1 LTLEFEYLSQKIGY
15 TNHDDFDFATN
26 IDEKIMFLTQMCP
39 TFKKQVKKK
48 LLLLGLKG
56 IDGHA
61 VRFHVTFCLSSEWN
75 LDNGSRQSSTSSVR
89 AKLEVSVSVEY
100 AIMSLPSPSSPTGK
114 EFQSKAKRG
123 ISQYLL
129 DEFLIDTVR
138 AGDRTETKFLLKL
151 GAKISDKTLDIA
163 LLSKEYDPI
172 IHADHPLNKH
182 EICRFELEKNDRM
195 KIYKLLHS
203 ATIRERSTTDR
214 EHSAID
220 REHSATDREH

>member
-1 LTLEFEYLSQKIGY
+1 
-15 TNHDDFDFATN
+15 
-26 IDEKIMFLTQMCP
+26 M
-39 TFKKQVKKK
+39 
-48 LLLLGLKG
+48 GLKG

-75 LDNGSRQSSTSSVR
+75 LDNGSRHEFHEFRKSQVGS
-89 AKLEVSVSVEY
+89 LVSQIRDHEPP
-100 AIMSLPSPSSPTGK
+100 LTSSPTGK
-114 EFQSKAKRG
+114 ELQSKAKRG

-182 EICRFELEKNDRM
+182 EILQVRTGEKYRM
-195 KIYKLLHS
+195 KIYKFLHS
-203 ATIRERSTTDR
+203 ATIRERSTTEERFMTEGAFCDHPGAFHDR
-214 EHSAID
+214 QGH
-220 REHSATDREH
+220 